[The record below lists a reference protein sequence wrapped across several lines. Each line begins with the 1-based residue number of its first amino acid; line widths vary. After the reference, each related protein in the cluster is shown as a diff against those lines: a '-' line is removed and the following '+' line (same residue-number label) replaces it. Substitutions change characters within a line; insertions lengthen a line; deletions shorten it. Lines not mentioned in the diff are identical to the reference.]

1 MARGQPAAEVRY
13 THRVSGEVEPLMVID
28 GIAARELKIFA
39 ASFWVCTGKEPNGRA
54 V

>member
-1 MARGQPAAEVRY
+1 MARGQPAAEVWY
-13 THRVSGEVEPLMVID
+13 AHRAAAEVDCLPVID

-39 ASFWVCTGKEPNGRA
+39 ASLWICAGKEPNGRS